1 MIFQSCS
8 KGNNTGWD
16 KCGMWLCVLNHLPQ
30 TSTHP
35 CMFLLTKK
43 DTDYISIID
52 MCSIS
57 DVILVVINISKMELS
72 RVENAWNVTMYNIYR
87 LSGDTPKSAYVFTK
101 WLPIC
106 TKLLLRQITFLKSCA
121 KMDNMLIHH
130 VFVLVNW
137 NCWNAL
143 LLLV

>member
-1 MIFQSCS
+1 
-8 KGNNTGWD
+8 
-16 KCGMWLCVLNHLPQ
+16 
-30 TSTHP
+30 
-35 CMFLLTKK
+35 MFLLTKK

-101 WLPIC
+101 
-106 TKLLLRQITFLKSCA
+106 
-121 KMDNMLIHH
+121 
-130 VFVLVNW
+130 
-137 NCWNAL
+137 
-143 LLLV
+143 